1 MKNPCVNVFQ
11 ATHLGMSQVADAFTL
26 STDEGATA
34 VAQDKTLGP
43 FSEQWAQQRRDK
55 FAVLNTGAGTVK
67 DTQK

>member
-1 MKNPCVNVFQ
+1 
-11 ATHLGMSQVADAFTL
+11 MSQVADAFTL